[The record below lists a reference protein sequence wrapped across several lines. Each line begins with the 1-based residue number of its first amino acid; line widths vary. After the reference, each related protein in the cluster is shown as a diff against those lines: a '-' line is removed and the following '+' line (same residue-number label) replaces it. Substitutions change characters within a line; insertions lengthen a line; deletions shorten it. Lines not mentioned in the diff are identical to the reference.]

1 MPISSSS
8 HSRNYLTYM
17 ESRSQK
23 NIMEEPDLRFL
34 SQKLLTCCKPCRS
47 KTLSERGCTGF
58 HISKTNNGSWIH
70 NGFLDHDKFLG
81 GRHVKNMERTRKFQI
96 LRFLCHFWPCR
107 QGFRVGRGLE
117 WILSHMAPS
126 CFDTNPYR
134 AIWTRFKS
142 NSVIFGQKSLDLVQ
156 DLGPSLGLCEVRR
169 LEWRIH
175 SGRKDK
181 NKRKIGAAGK

>member
-34 SQKLLTCCKPCRS
+34 SQKLLTCYKPCRS

-58 HISKTNNGSWIH
+58 HISKINNRSWIH

-81 GRHVKNMERTRKFQI
+81 GRHTKNMERTRKFQI

-117 WILSHMAPS
+117 RILSHMAPS

-134 AIWTRFKS
+134 ARWTRFKS
-142 NSVIFGQKSLDLVQ
+142 NSVIFGQKSLDQ
-156 DLGPSLGLCEVRR
+156 DLGPSPGLCEVRR

-175 SGRKDK
+175 SGRKDE
-181 NKRKIGAAGK
+181 KICFGAAGK